1 MRIVLLLR
9 NVLWCKKK
17 AGRAVKHNLGPNIY
31 TTSME
36 KVRAKAFHL
45 EVKEILHVHSTLTEE
60 VLYNDFLTITCQ
72 CK

>member
-1 MRIVLLLR
+1 MLLR

-17 AGRAVKHNLGPNIY
+17 AGKAVKYDLGPNIY
-31 TTSME
+31 RTSME

-45 EVKEILHVHSTLTEE
+45 EVKEISHVHSTLTEE
-60 VLYNDFLTITCQ
+60 VLYNGFLTITRQ